1 FFSSNNACLPLNKHR
16 SPADLTQYLFQYLGF
31 ISCQSVTT
39 VEPIIP
45 NHPFVS
51 SSAIDRTGVFPPGF
65 VPFMIQDHLDHGA
78 SEELIN
84 PILKKG
90 FIAKFYPPSSK

>member
-1 FFSSNNACLPLNKHR
+1 IFFFSNNVSLPLNAHR
-16 SPADLTQYLFQYLGF
+16 SPADPTQYLFQYLGRPLAN
-31 ISCQSVTT
+31 SSVTI

-51 SSAIDRTGVFPPGF
+51 SSAIDRTRVFPPGF

-84 PILKKG
+84 PILTKG
-90 FIAKFYPPSSK
+90 FIAKFYPP